1 MARRDHIH
9 DALVAGFAPLELE
22 VIDESSNHS
31 VPAGSESHFKVVIVS
46 PAFEQQAPI
55 ARHRAVHAALAD
67 ELAAGLHALSIHA
80 FTPAQWLAR
89 GGQIPASPPCLG
101 GSKRSG

>member
-1 MARRDHIH
+1 MARHDRIH
-9 DALVAGFAPLELE
+9 DALVAHFAPLELE
-22 VIDESSNHS
+22 VVDESANHS
-31 VPAGSESHFKVVIVS
+31 VPRGSESHFKVVIVS
-46 PAFEQQAPI
+46 PAFEDQAVI
-55 ARHRAVHAALAD
+55 ARHRAVHAALAE

-80 FTPAQWLAR
+80 WSPAQWLAR